1 MKRTVVSAFAAV
13 LCAALLFPSAV
24 SAQKKKKEKGDK
36 APFEWK
42 MPQLTGSAD
51 FDNYLNECNA
61 MWKRLSSYKDGIAW
75 YRVDTTYVKGS
86 DGEVYRAL
94 SVVDQ
99 EGNKKSSSSILMQNL
114 EIVLNG
120 TMIITDMGLMSA
132 SATLASAALPG
143 LGMKALSYAK
153 YVKQGY
159 QIVGRGGKEIKAIV
173 NAKQEQAGQLKAIK
187 QGAVDVGDIKST
199 DKVTL
204 NRLEEGEAVPENIDI
219 AALDA
224 SFDMGDDSEAIPI
237 DESKLDEGL
246 NADAELPEEKA

>member
-1 MKRTVVSAFAAV
+1 MKKTFVSVCAAL
-13 LCAALLFPSAV
+13 LCAVLLFPSAV
-24 SAQKKKKEKGDK
+24 SAQKKKKEKAPK

-42 MPQLTGSAD
+42 MPDLTGDKD
-51 FDNYLNECNA
+51 FDAYLNECDA
-61 MWKRLSSYKDGIAW
+61 MWTRLSSYKDGIAW
-75 YRVDTTYVKGS
+75 YHIDTTYVKGA
-86 DGEVYRAL
+86 DGAVYRAL

-99 EGNKKSSSSILMQNL
+99 EGNKKSTSSILMQNL

-132 SATLASAALPG
+132 SATLATAALPG
-143 LGMKALSYAK
+143 LGMKALSYGK
-153 YVKQGY
+153 YIKQGY

-173 NAKQEQAGQLKAIK
+173 KAKQEQAGQLKAIK

-199 DKVTL
+199 YKVTL
-204 NRLEEGEAVPENIDI
+204 NRLEEGETPPENIDI

-237 DESKLDEGL
+237 DEAELEKAM
-246 NADAELPEEKA
+246 NADPELPENNK